1 MQPFSKSS
9 VVMMR
14 APAGRANNVRLG
26 VSVMALIRKMRSEA
40 HEIESVA
47 CVTAICALAGLPL
60 AVCAA
65 VTIFG

>member
-1 MQPFSKSS
+1 
-9 VVMMR
+9 
-14 APAGRANNVRLG
+14 
-26 VSVMALIRKMRSEA
+26 MALIRKMRSEA

>member
-1 MQPFSKSS
+1 
-9 VVMMR
+9 
-14 APAGRANNVRLG
+14 
-26 VSVMALIRKMRSEA
+26 MALIRKMRNEA
-40 HEIESVA
+40 PEIQKVA